1 MPLRMLTA
9 AVVFAA
15 IPVVAAR
22 QEPKKSARDDKTIV
36 VTGCVEG
43 GYLRVHESDP
53 MGSYTERYRLHGP
66 KQLMRELQREHNNHV
81 LEITGRVTDGPG
93 SEHVGHVTKIGK
105 KTTIYTGAKEIPDTP
120 SANEMPTLDIKSYTE
135 QQGTCSGKS

>member
-1 MPLRMLTA
+1 MRLKALTLALVLAFPLLLS
-9 AVVFAA
+9 AV
-15 IPVVAAR
+15 
-22 QEPKKSARDDKTIV
+22 QDPKKSDKDNKTIV

-43 GYLRVHESDP
+43 GYLRVHASDP

-66 KQLMRELQREHNNHV
+66 KQLMKELQREHNNHV